1 MAVAGI
7 SMGSAIMGQRA
18 AAKEADRK
26 RAAEI
31 LSAQLQY
38 SATESSVNLM
48 KNSSR
53 EQTGNVIQEALR
65 VGAANDRK
73 VGQQVQQVVSK
84 VVAQSE
90 GLTSGRSKGR
100 QMISL
105 YMKGNEA
112 LQESKSKTTSMV
124 NQLAD
129 KQDQYTNDLNNKLL
143 SAHQQ
148 MASVLTTPGNIYQG
162 NNMAILQ
169 AGVQGAA
176 TGASLGNSFS
186 SFGGASAGAAS
197 YTGIEGRVGGNSGIG
212 G

>member
-162 NNMAILQ
+162 NSMAILQ

-186 SFGGASAGAAS
+186 SFGGGGALQGPS
-197 YTGIEGRVGGNSGIG
+197 MENGSFVSVK
-212 G
+212 